1 MKTFTEDKNH
11 ANTEPTQRLH
21 SPLTIHNPALQC
33 RGDGPQ
39 GPMPPQSKAICTPGK
54 AYRAGSWR
62 WARLLHGSISLPSCA
77 QSPRAVPPF
86 PQSLPIRSPSPHS
99 YLSLIRLTH
108 VHVHVTRCASSTMD
122 VASSAWLLEQGT
134 TCPLCCRLPH
144 PITSPRT
151 LHMTRSYLATG
162 ADLPMV
168 VLLYY

>member
-1 MKTFTEDKNH
+1 MLILSPRSACTATHHTQPSAPMPRGRPARAH
-11 ANTEPTQRLH
+11 APAVKSDLYSWESISRGKLEMGSAPPWVH
-21 SPLTIHNPALQC
+21 FLTILCTVSGPSRLFLSPC
-33 RGDGPQ
+33 R
-39 GPMPPQSKAICTPGK
+39 
-54 AYRAGSWR
+54 YVRA
-62 WARLLHGSISLPSCA
+62 ARTHTSHSYISL
-77 QSPRAVPPF
+77 
-86 PQSLPIRSPSPHS
+86 IH
-99 YLSLIRLTH
+99 LTH

>member
-1 MKTFTEDKNH
+1 MLILSPRSACTARTPY
-11 ANTEPTQRLH
+11 TTQRSNAAGTARKGPCPRSQKRFVLLGKH
-21 SPLTIHNPALQC
+21 IA
-33 RGDGPQ
+33 REAGDGLGSSM
-39 GPMPPQSKAICTPGK
+39 GPFP
-54 AYRAGSWR
+54 YH
-62 WARLLHGSISLPSCA
+62 LVHSLPGPSRLFL
-77 QSPRAVPPF
+77 SPCRYVRPARTHT
-86 PQSLPIRSPSPHS
+86 SHS
-99 YLSLIRLTH
+99 YISLIRLTH

-144 PITSPRT
+144 LITSPRT